1 MFEMALY
8 DYRSKIKEFLRE
20 VRRVIKLKLEFGI
33 EQEYERI
40 LFLLHRMIFYAE
52 QFFIE
57 QLMKYR
63 NEPERIEFIEQ
74 ERRNV
79 LQNLRSFVEA
89 IKNADFT
96 DLYEIESFL
105 DEWDVKLSQD
115 SIYS

>member
-1 MFEMALY
+1 MGLY
-8 DYRSKIKEFLRE
+8 DYRSKIKEFSQEIKRI
-20 VRRVIKLKLEFGI
+20 IKLKLEFGI

-40 LFLLHRMIFYAE
+40 LFLLHRMMFYAE

-57 QLMKYR
+57 QLMRYR

-79 LQNLRSFVEA
+79 LQKLRSFVDA
-89 IKNADFT
+89 IERAEFT